1 MTQST
6 SALYFRAVFSSK
18 LPVMVCSEHRFS
30 TFWLVYFQILLLY
43 HISTIS
49 RNVEIL
55 KLKFV
60 NSRSAK
66 LSFKFS
72 IHQFSFS
79 NTFICLLSIDFCLS
93 TSLSLSC
100 YFFFPWQMF
109 CISFCLL
116 DIGFCS
122 LFASKKYLMIF
133 NPERSLNLWL
143 KLCLFLSLPSLSTA
157 SIPFPISVCWLLIL
171 SINKRFSY
179 IYNQYLVSQIVLIMH
194 SFLF

>member
-93 TSLSLSC
+93 TSLSLLLLLFSMANVL
-100 YFFFPWQMF
+100 YFFLSSGHWFLQPF
-109 CISFCLL
+109 CVQ
-116 DIGFCS
+116 
-122 LFASKKYLMIF
+122 KIF
-133 NPERSLNLWL
+133 DD
-143 KLCLFLSLPSLSTA
+143 F
-157 SIPFPISVCWLLIL
+157 
-171 SINKRFSY
+171 
-179 IYNQYLVSQIVLIMH
+179 
-194 SFLF
+194 

>member
-30 TFWLVYFQILLLY
+30 TFWLVHFQILLLY

-55 KLKFV
+55 KPTFV

-72 IHQFSFS
+72 FHQFSFS
-79 NTFICLLSIDFCLS
+79 NTFIYLLY
-93 TSLSLSC
+93 SC
-100 YFFFPWQMF
+100 YLIKSGKSKSRLEIFWCFLDDLNLDKLNLNLPVTIWWSGFKKNVQKMF
-109 CISFCLL
+109 DNLELGTIFKPLIKALFIPFSAKLINSINPFSHFCLL
-116 DIGFCS
+116 IVNF
-122 LFASKKYLMIF
+122 
-133 NPERSLNLWL
+133 
-143 KLCLFLSLPSLSTA
+143 
-157 SIPFPISVCWLLIL
+157 
-171 SINKRFSY
+171 INKQAF
-179 IYNQYLVSQIVLIMH
+179 
-194 SFLF
+194 FLHL